1 MMLDSESPTKIRNLP
16 MFILNENKKTNGFVF
31 SIPMFIV
38 SIIFVLNIYIISS
51 IGNPHVKLEGAD
63 NVLMTVH
70 ENLNSK
76 NILEIK

>member
-1 MMLDSESPTKIRNLP
+1 
-16 MFILNENKKTNGFVF
+16 MFILNENKKNNCIVF
-31 SIPMFIV
+31 SIPLFIV
-38 SIIFVLNIYIISS
+38 TIIFVLSIYIISS
-51 IGNPHVKLEGAD
+51 IGNPHIKLEGAD